1 MTLFFGKLED
11 ACGQIGCLSCADM
24 HSMHFVAAELDSIA
38 QEMAT
43 AVLYSVKTQLMHSA
57 KASPLL
63 FPPTLPLF
71 FA

>member
-1 MTLFFGKLED
+1 
-11 ACGQIGCLSCADM
+11 M